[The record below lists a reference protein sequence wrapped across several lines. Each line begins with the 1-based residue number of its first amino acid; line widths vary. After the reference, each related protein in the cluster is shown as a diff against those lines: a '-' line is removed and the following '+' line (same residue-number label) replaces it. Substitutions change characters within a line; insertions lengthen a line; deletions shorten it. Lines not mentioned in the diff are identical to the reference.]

1 MKRLM
6 NVFNEVCNEKYF
18 FIIHS
23 NDLAGKLTVS
33 HIYDRSGRTFV
44 PNVPIQVKSIV
55 AERTYAGFTE
65 FLNPY
70 L

>member
-1 MKRLM
+1 M
-6 NVFNEVCNEKYF
+6 NVFNEVCFDIYF
-18 FIIHS
+18 FTIYL
-23 NDLAGKLTVS
+23 NNFDLAEKFTVE

-44 PNVPIQVKSIV
+44 PYVPVRVKSIV
-55 AERTYAGFTE
+55 AERTYAAFSE

>member
-1 MKRLM
+1 M
-6 NVFNEVCNEKYF
+6 NVSNEVSEQ
-18 FIIHS
+18 FIGS
-23 NDLAGKLTVS
+23 LRDVSLRSLAGKFTVS
-33 HIYDRSGRTFV
+33 HLYTRTGQTFV
-44 PNVPIQVKSIV
+44 PNVPVFVKSIA